1 MNLPGF
7 SKELVNCIYV
17 LTGFFAIERQK
28 ARLLWYWLKLA
39 LTPICLVNR
48 IAFRCFGKNFVLS
61 FNCSC
66 LTGGAFM
73 SYAILEKY
81 NILTDELKSEVNDF
95 IDFLL
100 RKNTSNPGQFSNNIV
115 LSKTSPSATLK
126 KIQSL
131 FEEDKGWNSE
141 SEMIEDM
148 RQFRQSRAK

>member
-1 MNLPGF
+1 
-7 SKELVNCIYV
+7 
-17 LTGFFAIERQK
+17 
-28 ARLLWYWLKLA
+28 
-39 LTPICLVNR
+39 
-48 IAFRCFGKNFVLS
+48 
-61 FNCSC
+61 
-66 LTGGAFM
+66 M

-100 RKNTSNPGQFSNNIV
+100 KKTALNPDLISDKNIV
-115 LSKTSPSATLK
+115 LSKTLPSATLK

-148 RQFRQSRAK
+148 RQFRLSRAK

>member
-1 MNLPGF
+1 
-7 SKELVNCIYV
+7 
-17 LTGFFAIERQK
+17 
-28 ARLLWYWLKLA
+28 
-39 LTPICLVNR
+39 
-48 IAFRCFGKNFVLS
+48 
-61 FNCSC
+61 
-66 LTGGAFM
+66 M

-100 RKNTSNPGQFSNNIV
+100 RKNTSNPRQFSNNIV

-126 KIQSL
+126 KNQSL

>member
-1 MNLPGF
+1 
-7 SKELVNCIYV
+7 
-17 LTGFFAIERQK
+17 
-28 ARLLWYWLKLA
+28 
-39 LTPICLVNR
+39 
-48 IAFRCFGKNFVLS
+48 
-61 FNCSC
+61 
-66 LTGGAFM
+66 M

-81 NILTDELKSEVNDF
+81 NVLTDELKSEVNDF